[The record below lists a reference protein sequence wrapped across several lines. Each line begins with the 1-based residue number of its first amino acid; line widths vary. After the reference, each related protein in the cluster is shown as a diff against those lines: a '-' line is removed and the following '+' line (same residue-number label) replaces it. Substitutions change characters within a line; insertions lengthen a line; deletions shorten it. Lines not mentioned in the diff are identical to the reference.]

1 MTLNWRSTTRPTLLA
16 AALVLL
22 PALSSAATP
31 PSPVGL
37 WKTIDD
43 KDGSAKSEIRITENA
58 GLFTGKIEKILDPKA
73 RPGEKCIECTD
84 DRKDQPMLGLEIIR
98 GIRKADGKDVWEG
111 GTIVEP
117 STGKIYK
124 MKMLPIEG
132 GAKLEMR
139 GFIGFSLLGRTQTW
153 IRVQ

>member
-1 MTLNWRSTTRPTLLA
+1 MNKSIA
-16 AALVLL
+16 AALVSLMAL
-22 PALSSAATP
+22 PALAQM
-31 PSPVGL
+31 SPVGL

-43 KDGSAKSEIRITENA
+43 KDGSAKSEIRIIETA
-58 GLFTGKIEKILDPKA
+58 GVFTGKIEKILDPKA
-73 RPGEKCIECTD
+73 KPGDLCVECTD
-84 DRKDQPMLGLEIIR
+84 DRKGQPMLGLEIIR
-98 GIRKADGKDVWEG
+98 GVRQVAGQAVWEG

-124 MKMLPIEG
+124 MKMTPIEG

-153 IRVQ
+153 LRVQ